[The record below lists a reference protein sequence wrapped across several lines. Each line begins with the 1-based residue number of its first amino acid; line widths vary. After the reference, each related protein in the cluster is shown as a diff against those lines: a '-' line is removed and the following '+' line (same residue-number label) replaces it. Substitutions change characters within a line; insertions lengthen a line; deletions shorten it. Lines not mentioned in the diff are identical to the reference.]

1 MYSAYCKILGV
12 NPNSSLEDVKHAYR
26 QKAKLLHPDI
36 NPSPDAHLEFI
47 KTKQA
52 FEFIQRYR
60 TCQVLYRRRVSYYR
74 ERARTNPYYRS
85 YYGHDNFRYRD
96 LRYGTARERAYRVHH
111 AGKADIDFKTTVFG
125 KIIFVVFHLMF
136 LFGGFYTLLYPLVHT
151 IKYGIDQEKTL
162 LETIII
168 IACAMVFGSAMIFMI
183 TISGLSLNSKH

>member
-60 TCQVLYRRRVSYYR
+60 TCQALYRRRVSYYR

-85 YYGHDNFRYRD
+85 YYRYDNFRYRD
-96 LRYGTARERAYRVHH
+96 LRYGTAREKAYRVHH
-111 AGKADIDFKTTVFG
+111 ARKADMDFKTTVFG

-136 LFGGFYTLLYPLVHT
+136 LFVGFYTLLYPLVHT

-183 TISGLSLNSKH
+183 TISGLSLNSKN